1 MNKKLLAMG
10 LLLSMTAGSAMAAAN
25 SGTTIGTGT
34 LAVTG
39 TVGTSTCSVTFP
51 QSVTMPS
58 ITTAL
63 YNTTPTGSAMIQQS
77 AGNIQF
83 SGCNGQS
90 VNLKVMANNVTLAG
104 SKTIGYP
111 KVDDRQQ
118 GWLGLAFAVSTD
130 NGSSFNNLKLD
141 NSPSE
146 PIRANQSQSE
156 PIRANQSQSEPIRAN
171 QSQSVL
177 RAKHLHYLCV
187 LKQLNCHQ
195 ILQLI

>member
-146 PIRANQSQSE
+146 PISVTSE
-156 PIRANQSQSEPIRAN
+156 AFALPVRVKAVKLSSNTATDIGQGNYSASFVVTATY
-171 QSQSVL
+171 
-177 RAKHLHYLCV
+177 A
-187 LKQLNCHQ
+187 
-195 ILQLI
+195 

>member
-34 LAVTG
+34 IAVTG

-58 ITTAL
+58 VTTAM
-63 YNTTPTGSAMIQQS
+63 YNKTQQLNAMAQQP

-90 VNLKVMANNVTLAG
+90 VNLKVMASNVAAVAG
-104 SKTIGYP
+104 NKVVAYP
-111 KVDDRQQ
+111 KVNNKEQ
-118 GWLGLAFAVSTD
+118 GWLGLSFAVSTD
-130 NGSSFNNLKLD
+130 SGSVFKYLKLD

-146 PIRANQSQSE
+146 PISVTSDTFALPVRVDAVKMSANNATDVGQGNYSASFVVT
-156 PIRANQSQSEPIRAN
+156 ATYA
-171 QSQSVL
+171 
-177 RAKHLHYLCV
+177 
-187 LKQLNCHQ
+187 
-195 ILQLI
+195 

>member
-58 ITTAL
+58 ITTAM
-63 YNTTPTGSAMIQQS
+63 YNQTSPHNAMVQQS

-90 VNLKVMANNVTLAG
+90 VNLKVMASNVTVAG
-104 SKTIGYP
+104 SKVIAYP
-111 KVDDRQQ
+111 RVNNNQQ
-118 GWLGLAFAVSTD
+118 GWLGLTFGVSTD
-130 NGSSFNNLKLD
+130 NGSSFKNLKLD

-146 PIRANQSQSE
+146 PI
-156 PIRANQSQSEPIRAN
+156 
-171 QSQSVL
+171 SVTSDTFAL
-177 RAKHLHYLCV
+177 PVRVEAVKMSSNTATDIGQGNYSASFV
-187 LKQLNCHQ
+187 VTATYA
-195 ILQLI
+195 

>member
-1 MNKKLLAMG
+1 
-10 LLLSMTAGSAMAAAN
+10 MAAAN

-156 PIRANQSQSEPIRAN
+156 PISVTSEAFALPVRVKAVKLSSNTATDIGQGNYSA
-171 QSQSVL
+171 SFVVT
-177 RAKHLHYLCV
+177 ATYA
-187 LKQLNCHQ
+187 
-195 ILQLI
+195 

>member
-63 YNTTPTGSAMIQQS
+63 YNKTPNGSAMIQQS

-111 KVDDRQQ
+111 RINGNQQ

-146 PIRANQSQSE
+146 PIRVTSE
-156 PIRANQSQSEPIRAN
+156 AFALPVRVKAVRLSSNTPTDIGQGNYSASFVVTATY
-171 QSQSVL
+171 
-177 RAKHLHYLCV
+177 A
-187 LKQLNCHQ
+187 
-195 ILQLI
+195 